1 MKSRIV
7 PISKVICDDCSGEF
21 DLKIEKAEI
30 EPDIIEQYFQ
40 CPHCGARTTI
50 TITDSEM
57 RAKIERRKQ
66 LRKDYVE
73 AAKKRVS
80 YQKLKRFLRED
91 AKLKDELMQA
101 SKEMKKKYHRGD
113 EESDE
118 NQIGGK
124 PAEADKIHYLI

>member
-50 TITDSEM
+50 TITDPEM

-66 LRKDYVE
+66 LRKELVTMDTS
-73 AAKKRVS
+73 KKCISHQRLK
-80 YQKLKRFLRED
+80 KLMLED

-101 SKEMKKKYHRGD
+101 SREMKQKYNRGG
-113 EESDE
+113 EET
-118 NQIGGK
+118 G
-124 PAEADKIHYLI
+124 

>member
-7 PISKVICDDCSGEF
+7 PLNKVICDDCSGEF

-50 TITDSEM
+50 TITDPEM
-57 RAKIERRKQ
+57 RAKIERRKR
-66 LRKDYVE
+66 LRKEYAE
-73 AAKKRVS
+73 AAKRAS
-80 YQKLKRFLRED
+80 YQTLKRFLRED

-101 SKEMKKKYHRGD
+101 SREMKKKYHRGG

-118 NQIGGK
+118 NK
-124 PAEADKIHYLI
+124 TS